1 MALSISKELLSAVL
15 KTEIDNCEINRMW
28 CIYNYVEDEEND
40 KWGYSSINIYELACK
55 VKEWAFRQGYY
66 TSSGISF
73 NINLW
78 WANATPK
85 IGGAT
90 RLETFEADN
99 EPEAIFQAGEWVLKD
114 IIGV

>member
-1 MALSISKELLSAVL
+1 MISTELKKIVDPNN
-15 KTEIDNCEINRMW
+15 ECCCEHH
-28 CIYNYVEDEEND
+28 
-40 KWGYSSINIYELACK
+40 LAHK

-73 NINLW
+73 DINLW

-90 RLETFEADN
+90 RLETFDADN
-99 EPEAIFQAGEWVLKD
+99 EPEAIFQAGEWILKN
-114 IIGV
+114 ITSKQ

>member
-1 MALSISKELLSAVL
+1 MISKELLSAVL
-15 KTEIDNCEINRMW
+15 KTKIDNCEINRIW

-40 KWGYSSINIYELACK
+40 KWGYSSINIYELAHK

-73 NINLW
+73 DINLW

-99 EPEAIFQAGEWVLKD
+99 EPEAIFQAGEWILKN
-114 IIGV
+114 ITSKQ